1 MKDDNNISL
10 DTRDSINKLNLSL
23 SSPKEEAR
31 KEEVENFR
39 IDSAVKSLNILKTEN
54 VGIIADTG
62 TGKTV
67 ISFID
72 ILIHKIE
79 NENHRVLFLVPR
91 RSLAHQHEKLFHK
104 VEREGTTQTAVF
116 IGGVKIKDRKWY
128 DKRKKI
134 IFATPQMFMNDVK
147 RGIADIEFLTTS

>member
-79 NENHRVLFLVPR
+79 NENHRVLF
-91 RSLAHQHEKLFHK
+91 
-104 VEREGTTQTAVF
+104 
-116 IGGVKIKDRKWY
+116 
-128 DKRKKI
+128 
-134 IFATPQMFMNDVK
+134 
-147 RGIADIEFLTTS
+147 